1 MKGKRNLRIAKT
13 GQRVAGAGVGL
24 NIA

>member
-1 MKGKRNLRIAKT
+1 MKGKRNLRISKT